1 MLDIILKGSL
11 MQLLLRGAFIT
22 ELFTM
27 SSFSSAHPIDYR
39 KPRSEIKTKT
49 WKMSKSVKF
58 AFVFSGKV

>member
-1 MLDIILKGSL
+1 

-49 WKMSKSVKF
+49 
-58 AFVFSGKV
+58 